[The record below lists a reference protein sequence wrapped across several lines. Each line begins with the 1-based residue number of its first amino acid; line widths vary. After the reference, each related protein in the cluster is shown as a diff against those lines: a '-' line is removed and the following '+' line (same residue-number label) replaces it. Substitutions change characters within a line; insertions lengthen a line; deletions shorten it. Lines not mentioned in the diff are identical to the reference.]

1 MAPTPKIKLLR
12 VLSVLQCWVALWI
25 LVLGI
30 VEHVRGSWIHTG
42 LGLAIWTSVW
52 VGFTGAFGVFIAFKQ
67 VQITS
72 RGSFIP
78 SHLVMSFMGFS
89 LTCGILSTLYLF
101 LYSQEM
107 SISAAKELRQFTYVY
122 ERSGENIIARKV
134 AKPISFNPKENED
147 HALVGSIFGFM
158 VVELILS
165 MWSVGV
171 SLAGDNFKILSEDEN
186 GGDALMTPTGQ
197 DQNSRI
203 VTGGFGFPSNA

>member
-1 MAPTPKIKLLR
+1 M
-12 VLSVLQCWVALWI
+12 
-25 LVLGI
+25 
-30 VEHVRGSWIHTG
+30 
-42 LGLAIWTSVW
+42 
-52 VGFTGAFGVFIAFKQ
+52 
-67 VQITS
+67 TS
-72 RGSFIP
+72 RFLTDYGICFVVP
-78 SHLVMSFMGFS
+78 QVMSFMGFS

-122 ERSGENIIARKV
+122 ERSGENIIAQKV

-186 GGDALMTPTGQ
+186 VSVVSWLRTPTADLFEGLF
-197 DQNSRI
+197 RI
-203 VTGGFGFPSNA
+203 LKGKCIC